1 MIALA
6 RQLRFVFV
14 GTVLVVAAF
23 STGIPFLFFLMYLCA
38 ALFLGAWLY
47 SRTGLRGVRAGYQ
60 VLNPRAHVGETLQ
73 AVYRVDNPT
82 RWPKPWLEVWNDSTL
97 PSGLPGR
104 AIGIQPNDSRQW
116 IAKVELARRGSF
128 RLGALRIRTGDP
140 FGLFSTEMVVGQ
152 PTGVVVFPK
161 IFELP
166 LWRLPPSPVD
176 GSSPSRRR
184 YEAATPLA
192 STIRPYVYGD
202 AINRVHWLSSAR
214 HGELQVKEFD
224 LEQAADL
231 WLILDLDRAT
241 QAGVGEGSSVEAA
254 VSAAASI
261 ALRTLADNRAVGIT
275 ASARRTQ
282 VLTPDRGT
290 RVEQKILHLLANVQA
305 DGNQPL
311 AEVIVGTL
319 PQLRRGMT
327 LCIVTSSTDREWVR
341 AISGLRR
348 RGVGVVV
355 VLLDRFSFA
364 GHRGAPEQAP
374 GSKPSDAVRP
384 RTDAVRP
391 PTDVA
396 EPPADA
402 AGLAELAACRHALA
416 EYDIVTHLLH
426 AGDDLSSVLGERSR
440 VRA

>member
-1 MIALA
+1 VSGPIK
-6 RQLRFVFV
+6 QLRFVFL

-23 STGIPFLFFLMYLCA
+23 STGISFLFFLMYLCA
-38 ALFLGAWLY
+38 GLLLGAWFY
-47 SRTGLRGVRAGYQ
+47 ARNGLRGVRAGYH
-60 VLNPRAHVGETLQ
+60 VLNPRAHVGEVLQ
-73 AVYRVDNPT
+73 AVYRIDNTT
-82 RWPKPWLEVWNDSTL
+82 RWNKPWIEVWNDSTL
-97 PSGLPGR
+97 PAGLPGR
-104 AIGIQPNDSRQW
+104 AIGVRAGASRQW
-116 IAKVELARRGSF
+116 LAKVTLMRRGSY
-128 RLGALRIRTGDP
+128 RLGALRVRTGDP
-140 FGLFSTEMVVGQ
+140 FGLFSSEMVVGQ

-161 IFELP
+161 VFDLP
-166 LWRLPPSPVD
+166 HWRLPPSPVD
-176 GSSPSRRR
+176 GSSPSKRRF
-184 YEAATPLA
+184 EAATPLA

-231 WLILDLDRAT
+231 WLILDLERASH
-241 QAGVGEGSSVEAA
+241 AGIAESSSVEAA

-290 RVEQKILHLLANVQA
+290 RVEQKILHLLANVQP

-311 AEVIVGTL
+311 AEVVVGTL

-327 LCIVTSSTDREWVR
+327 LCIVTGSTDREWVR

-348 RGVGVVV
+348 RGVGTVV

-364 GHRGAPEQAP
+364 RTPVPEAGPAEAPDGGADDRPQAD
-374 GSKPSDAVRP
+374 GAAGDSR
-384 RTDAVRP
+384 
-391 PTDVA
+391 
-396 EPPADA
+396 PADPE
-402 AGLAELAACRHALA
+402 GRAELAACRHALA
-416 EYDIVTHLLH
+416 EYDIVTHLIH
-426 AGDDLSSVLGERSR
+426 AGDDLSGVLGERSR
-440 VRA
+440 ARA